1 LPKLRTCIGCKV
13 SGPPQ
18 DLVRLAIGPEADR
31 APGEDGKGQ
40 GGNHRVVP
48 DLAGG
53 AFGRGAW
60 VHARPSCIEG
70 AARGGLS
77 RGLKMQVKADAAQ
90 LMALVREAATRRAL
104 SLLLAAQRARLAA
117 LGTTA
122 LEEAERDGRVELL
135 VLAGDAKA
143 SSELAAV
150 TRLGQRGRVRL
161 FKTKAEL
168 GAVYGRDEL
177 ALVGLL
183 SRDLSREVSRMISL
197 SELQEPAALH
207 RVTEVG

>member
-1 LPKLRTCIGCKV
+1 MPTLRTCVGCKT
-13 SGPPQ
+13 SGSPQ
-18 DLVRLAIGPEADR
+18 DLLRLIVGPE
-31 APGEDGKGQ
+31 GE
-40 GGNHRVVP
+40 VVP

-60 VHARPSCIEG
+60 VHPRPSCVEG
-70 AARGGLS
+70 AVRGGLS
-77 RGLKMQVKADAAQ
+77 RGLKMQVTASVEQVLGHLRDAA
-90 LMALVREAATRRAL
+90 ARRTF
-104 SLLLAAQRARLAA
+104 SLLQAAQRAKRAA
-117 LGTTA
+117 VGTTA

-143 SSELAAV
+143 SAQLPAV
-150 TRLGQRGRVRL
+150 IRLGQQGRVRF

-168 GAVYGRDEL
+168 GAAFKRDEL

-183 SRDLSREVSRMISL
+183 STDLSQEVSRMISV
-197 SELQEPAALH
+197 SELEEPGRAH

>member
-1 LPKLRTCIGCKV
+1 LPQLRTCVGCKA
-13 SGPPQ
+13 SGSPQ
-18 DLVRLAIGPEADR
+18 DLVRLVIGP
-31 APGEDGKGQ
+31 DGQAEGAA
-40 GGNHRVVP
+40 VAP

-60 VHARPSCIEG
+60 LHPRPSCITA

-77 RGLKMQVKADAAQ
+77 RGLKTQVKADPAQ
-90 LMALVREAATRRAL
+90 LTAALREAASRRTL
-104 SLLLAAQRARLAA
+104 SLLQAAQRAKRAA

-135 VLAGDAKA
+135 VLAGDSKA
-143 SSELAAV
+143 SAELSAV
-150 TRLGQRGRVRL
+150 TRLAQRGRVRL

-168 GAVYGRDEL
+168 GAALGRETL
-177 ALVGLL
+177 SLVGLL
-183 SRDLSREVSRMISL
+183 SRDLAQEVSRMISVA
-197 SELQEPAALH
+197 ELEEPAAPH

>member
-1 LPKLRTCIGCKV
+1 MPKLRTCVGCKQ
-13 SGPPQ
+13 SGSPQ
-18 DLVRLAIGPEADR
+18 DLVRLVIGPEGPGADV
-31 APGEDGKGQ
+31 Q
-40 GGNHRVVP
+40 VVP

-60 VHARPSCIEG
+60 VHPRPSCVEG

-77 RGLKMQVKADAAQ
+77 RGLKTQVKVDAGQ
-90 LMALVREAATRRAL
+90 LMALLREGAARRTF
-104 SLLLAAQRARLAA
+104 SLLQAAQRAQLAA

-143 SSELAAV
+143 SGELSAV
-150 TRLGQRGRVRL
+150 TRLAQRGRVRL

-168 GAVYGRDEL
+168 GAALQRDEL

-183 SRDLSREVSRMISL
+183 SRDLSQEVSRMISV
-197 SELQEPAALH
+197 SELQEPAAPH